1 MKKALVIL
9 LVLAV
14 TGGLF
19 AQGWTFS
26 GRMDAGYGL
35 YKADGRATLGG
46 VLAQDQ
52 AVNGPR
58 MFFDANYTNDN
69 KNAGMNIRF
78 RSQGTPTGG
87 WTGGIAAHMRYAYG
101 WLTALDGL
109 LRAEAG
115 RIQATPFDSLDPI
128 SNGENFFDSYGVL
141 GYVKPIDILTIGGGV
156 GSTFG
161 LFEQTT
167 LPDPTPADPNNTKNV
182 RYNFVDKS
190 IAYFGF
196 NVLVPDTFRLNGM
209 VRLSQGA
216 TAGAFQNSR
225 AALGFS
231 FLGVKDLKLVVQ
243 GVFRGLDRFSD
254 WGSMHFYEYFAYN
267 GVENLSLNLALTEAA
282 HQADNTDLYFRAWFW
297 LTYALNEGAILPRL
311 DFNYVMGGRWTPNY
325 GLAYN
330 DSFND
335 NGNYTTACYTYDKD
349 QTFMTITPSVA
360 FRINGNCFIALG
372 YMLGVDLSGKENN
385 VQKTAFT
392 GARDKGIN
400 HATFVDLRVSF

>member
-26 GRMDAGYGL
+26 GRMDSGYGL
-35 YKADGRATLGG
+35 YKADGRALFGG
-46 VLAQDQ
+46 LIAQDQ

-69 KNAGMNIRF
+69 KNAGMNVRF
-78 RSQGTPTGG
+78 RSQGTTTAWAGATGLG
-87 WTGGIAAHMRYAYG
+87 VHMRYAYG
-101 WLTALDGL
+101 WLAAMDGL
-109 LRAEAG
+109 LRAEGG
-115 RIQATPFDSLDPI
+115 RIQSTPFDSLDPI
-128 SNGENFFDSYGVL
+128 SNGENFYDSYGVL
-141 GYVKPIDILTIGGGV
+141 GYIKPIDILTIGGGV
-156 GSTFG
+156 GSG
-161 LFEQTT
+161 SSLND
-167 LPDPTPADPNNTKNV
+167 L
-182 RYNFVDKS
+182 NFVDRS

-209 VRLSQGA
+209 VRLQHTPRLAVGVSPLGA
-216 TAGAFQNSR
+216 AFQNSR

-231 FLGVKDLKLVVQ
+231 FLGVKDLKLMVQ
-243 GVFRGLDRFSD
+243 GIFRGLDKFSD
-254 WGSMHFYEYFAYN
+254 YGSMHFYEYFAYN
-267 GVENLSLNLALTEAA
+267 GVENLSLNLAFTEAA
-282 HQADNTDLYFRAWFW
+282 HQAKDTDLYFRAWFW

-311 DFNYVMGGRWTPNY
+311 DFNYVMGGKWTTAY
-325 GLAYN
+325 GLSYN

-335 NGNYTTACYTYDKD
+335 NGGYTAECYTYDKD

-372 YMLGVDLSGKENN
+372 YMLGVDLSAKENG
-385 VQKTAFT
+385 VQKVAFT
-392 GARDKGIN
+392 WARDKGIN
-400 HATFVDLRVSF
+400 HATFIDLRVSF